1 MIRGIYILNDT
12 SLVYSKDYSESE
24 LTAELVRFLVSLSE
38 FVKHVD
44 IGEDIEHMDIGPW
57 RLFYTKRDRFTFV
70 ALADKADDIAQIN
83 ERLSQLVNVFMRE
96 FANLALTNQPL
107 VGLDEKVDEIAVT
120 MVKVAILGYAGVG
133 KTTTLHLLRGETL
146 PLIHDPTIGVSI
158 KKLPEEVENANIVL
172 WDLAGQSR
180 FSILWAKMIA
190 NAQVVIIVTDST
202 LENVLR
208 SKKLVS
214 LVKEEVPDAKIIG
227 IANKQDLPTA
237 LTAERVGQILGI
249 PTYELVAIDISYRDR
264 LIQIIRKAILE
275 GKRESKS
282 ASGSSS
288 SSASASQ

>member
-1 MIRGIYILNDT
+1 MIRGVYVLGEQENMI
-12 SLVYSKDYSESE
+12 YSKEYAKSETRE
-24 LTAELVRFLVSLSE
+24 NLVEFLVNLTHFLRSVDLDEKTE
-38 FVKHVD
+38 FMNVASSR
-44 IGEDIEHMDIGPW
+44 I
-57 RLFYTKRDRFTFV
+57 FYSQREPFTFMFV
-70 ALADKADDIAQIN
+70 ADKADDSAQI
-83 ERLSQLVNVFMRE
+83 EEKMGQLVDSFMRDYS
-96 FANLALTNQPL
+96 NLAMANQSL
-107 VGLDEKVDEIAVT
+107 DGFDEKVDEIAVT
-120 MVKVAILGYAGVG
+120 MVKVAILGFAGVG

-190 NAQVVIIVTDST
+190 NAQVVVIVTDST

-214 LVKEEVPDAKIIG
+214 LVKEEVPDAKVIG

-237 LTAERVGQILGI
+237 LTPERVGQILGL

-264 LIQIIRKAILE
+264 LIQIIRRAILE
-275 GKRESKS
+275 GKAEAK
-282 ASGSSS
+282 A
-288 SSASASQ
+288 A

>member
-1 MIRGIYILNDT
+1 MIRSIYILGPQSNM
-12 SLVYSKDYSESE
+12 VYSKEYAKSESRDTIIE
-24 LTAELVRFLVSLSE
+24 FLVNLAHFLGS
-38 FVKHVD
+38 VD
-44 IGEDIEHMDIGPW
+44 LESKTEYMSFSTARI
-57 RLFYTKRDRFTFV
+57 FYTVRRDFTFIFM
-70 ALADKADDIAQIN
+70 ADKADDAAQIE
-83 ERLSQLVNVFMRE
+83 ERMGQLVTTFMKD
-96 FANLALTNQPL
+96 FASLADANLPL
-107 VGLDEKVDEIAVT
+107 DGLDAKVDEIAVT

-146 PLIHDPTIGVSI
+146 PLVHDPTIGVSI
-158 KKLPEEVENANIVL
+158 KKLPDEVQNANIVL

-214 LVKEEVPDAKIIG
+214 LVKEEVPEAKVIG

-237 LTAERVGQILGI
+237 LTPERVGQILAI

-264 LIQIIRKAILE
+264 LIQIIRRAILE
-275 GKRESKS
+275 GKAETKQS
-282 ASGSSS
+282 
-288 SSASASQ
+288 

>member
-1 MIRGIYILNDT
+1 MIRGVYVLGEQENMI
-12 SLVYSKDYSESE
+12 YSKEYAKSE
-24 LTAELVRFLVSLSE
+24 TRPNLVEFLVNLTHFLKTVDLDDKTE
-38 FVKHVD
+38 FMNVASSR
-44 IGEDIEHMDIGPW
+44 I
-57 RLFYTKRDRFTFV
+57 FYSQREPFTFMFV
-70 ALADKADDIAQIN
+70 ADKADDASQI
-83 ERLSQLVNVFMRE
+83 EEKMGQLVDSFMRDYS
-96 FANLALTNQPL
+96 NLAMANQSLT
-107 VGLDEKVDEIAVT
+107 GFDEKVDEIAVT
-120 MVKVAILGYAGVG
+120 MVKVAILGFAGVG

-190 NAQVVIIVTDST
+190 NAQVVVIVTDST

-214 LVKEEVPDAKIIG
+214 LVKEEVPDAKVIG

-237 LTAERVGQILGI
+237 LTPERVGQILGL

-264 LIQIIRKAILE
+264 LIQIIRRAILE
-275 GKRESKS
+275 GKAEAK
-282 ASGSSS
+282 A
-288 SSASASQ
+288 A

>member
-1 MIRGIYILNDT
+1 MIRGVYVLGEQGNM
-12 SLVYSKDYSESE
+12 VYSKDYAKSDSKSNMVE
-24 LTAELVRFLVSLSE
+24 FLVNLTQFLHS
-38 FVKHVD
+38 VD
-44 IGEDIEHMDIGPW
+44 LEEKTEYMNVAISRI
-57 RLFYTKRDRFTFV
+57 FYAQREPFTFMFV
-70 ALADKADDIAQIN
+70 ADKADDATQI
-83 ERLSQLVNVFMRE
+83 EEKMGQLVDSFMRDH
-96 FANLALTNQPL
+96 ANLALANQSL
-107 VGLDEKVDEIAVT
+107 DGFDEKVDEIAVT
-120 MVKVAILGYAGVG
+120 MVKVAILGFAGVG

-146 PLIHDPTIGVSI
+146 PLVHDPTIGVSI

-214 LVKEEVPDAKIIG
+214 LVKDEVPDAKVIG

-237 LTAERVGQILGI
+237 LTPERVGQILGI

-264 LIQIIRKAILE
+264 LIQIIRRAILE
-275 GKRESKS
+275 GKAEAKS
-282 ASGSSS
+282 A
-288 SSASASQ
+288 

>member
-1 MIRGIYILNDT
+1 MIRSLYILGQQSN
-12 SLVYSKDYSESE
+12 VIYSKEYAKSESGE
-24 LTAELVRFLVSLSE
+24 GLVEFLVNFAHFISSVDLEGKTEYMGFSGTRIFYAARRD
-38 FVKHVD
+38 FVF
-44 IGEDIEHMDIGPW
+44 M
-57 RLFYTKRDRFTFV
+57 FV
-70 ALADKADDIAQIN
+70 ADKADDTAQIE
-83 ERLSQLVNVFMRE
+83 ERMTQLVDAFIKDFATLAE
-96 FANLALTNQPL
+96 ANLPL
-107 VGLDEKVDEIAVT
+107 EGLDAKVDEIAVT

-146 PLIHDPTIGVSI
+146 PLVHDPTIGVSI
-158 KKLPEEVENANIVL
+158 KKLPDEVQNANIVL

-214 LVKEEVPDAKIIG
+214 LVKEEVPEAKVIG

-237 LTAERVGQILGI
+237 LTPERVGQILGI
-249 PTYELVAIDISYRDR
+249 ATYELVAIDISYRDR

-275 GKRESKS
+275 GKGEARLVP
-282 ASGSSS
+282 A
-288 SSASASQ
+288 

>member
-1 MIRGIYILNDT
+1 MIRGVYVLGEQGNMI
-12 SLVYSKDYSESE
+12 YSKEYAKSESR
-24 LTAELVRFLVSLSE
+24 ANLVEFLVSLTHFLKSIDLEEKTE
-38 FVKHVD
+38 FMNAS
-44 IGEDIEHMDIGPW
+44 ISRI
-57 RLFYTKRDRFTFV
+57 FYSKRNPFTFLFV
-70 ALADKADDIAQIN
+70 ADKADDSNQI
-83 ERLSQLVNVFMRE
+83 EEKMGQLVVSFMRDY
-96 FANLALTNQPL
+96 ANLALANQS
-107 VGLDEKVDEIAVT
+107 LDGFDDKVDEIAVT
-120 MVKVAILGYAGVG
+120 MVKVAILGFAGVG

-146 PLIHDPTIGVSI
+146 PLVHDPTIGVSI

-214 LVKEEVPDAKIIG
+214 LVKDEVPDAKVIG

-237 LTAERVGQILGI
+237 LTPERVGQILGI

-264 LIQIIRKAILE
+264 LIQIIRRAILE
-275 GKRESKS
+275 GKAEAKIT
-282 ASGSSS
+282 A
-288 SSASASQ
+288 A